1 MRGISEIS
9 DIKAILRTNSGRN
22 IRVSMLLKECNLVNN
37 YTVKEYDYIER
48 NDLGTIEI
56 YGIENKLILP
66 IDDAEEVH
74 IRKNNTSNIVLLVLD
89 FGIYTVSLAVS

>member
-9 DIKAILRTNSGRN
+9 DIKAILRTNAGRN

-37 YTVKEYDYIER
+37 YTVKEYDYIDR

-56 YGIENKLILP
+56 EGIENKLILP
-66 IDDAEEVH
+66 VADVEEVH
-74 IRKNNTSNIVLLVLD
+74 IRKNGTNNIVLLVLD
-89 FGIYTVSLAVS
+89 FGIYTISVTVC